1 MFKKIILSF
10 FAFLGFCFAMT
21 LEQIKDYIAQNSEN
35 IAQLQ
40 GTPSKI
46 YASSPPL
53 LYMLYALDPA
63 KISGSNFEWNDY
75 ERPYVKKEVQEQ
87 PVVGGF
93 FGQGKI
99 PNVEMLLRLNPEL
112 ILVNASS
119 RNTKKMSEV
128 FGSIK
133 KPMLYLSATKLED
146 YLDGF
151 EILGEVTGKQERA
164 VRLVNYAKESL
175 NLTAQ
180 IEEYIKKNNLQK
192 VKIYYAQGGD
202 GLATEC
208 EGSWHATLIERAG
221 AQNVHKCSEDPNAKS
236 FGRVKISF
244 EQLVKYDPDVI
255 LVYEKEL
262 FDKIYGDPKWRL
274 LGAVKNKKAY
284 YIPREPFSWFDRPPS
299 FMRFLGLK
307 WLVNLIYPEAFKFD
321 MVRETC
327 EFYKLF
333 LDLELTD
340 AQIYKIL
347 GRGAE

>member
-1 MFKKIILSF
+1 
-10 FAFLGFCFAMT
+10 
-21 LEQIKDYIAQNSEN
+21 
-35 IAQLQ
+35 
-40 GTPSKI
+40 
-46 YASSPPL
+46 
-53 LYMLYALDPA
+53 
-63 KISGSNFEWNDY
+63 
-75 ERPYVKKEVQEQ
+75 
-87 PVVGGF
+87 
-93 FGQGKI
+93 
-99 PNVEMLLRLNPEL
+99 MLLRLNPDL

-119 RNTKKMSEV
+119 RNAKKMSEV

-151 EILGEVTGKQERA
+151 EILGEITGKKERA
-164 VRLVNYAKESL
+164 ARLINYAKESL

-192 VKIYYAQGGD
+192 VRIYYAQGSD

-255 LVYEKEL
+255 LIYEKEL
-262 FDKIYGDPKWRL
+262 FDKIYGDPKWQL
-274 LGAVKNKKAY
+274 LSAVKNKKAF

-307 WLVNLIYPEAFKFD
+307 WLISLTYPEAFKFD
-321 MVRETC
+321 MVKETR

-340 AQIYKIL
+340 EQIYKIL
-347 GRGAE
+347 GRAE

>member
-1 MFKKIILSF
+1 MFKKIILFF

-21 LEQIKDYIAQNSEN
+21 PEQIKDYIAQNSEN
-35 IAQLQ
+35 MEKLQ
-40 GTPSKI
+40 GAPSKI

-63 KISGSNFEWNDY
+63 KISGTNFEWNAF

-99 PNVEMLLRLNPEL
+99 PNAEMLLRLNPDL

-151 EILGEVTGKQERA
+151 EILGEITGKQERA
-164 VRLVNYAKESL
+164 ACLISYAKESL
-175 NLTAQ
+175 NLTSQ
-180 IEEYIKKNNLQK
+180 VEEYIKKNNLQK
-192 VKIYYAQGGD
+192 IKIYYAQGGD

-208 EGSWHATLIERAG
+208 KGSWHATLIERAG

-244 EQLVKYDPDVI
+244 EQLVRYDPDVI
-255 LVYEKEL
+255 LIYEKEL
-262 FDKIYGDPKWRL
+262 FDKIYGDP
-274 LGAVKNKKAY
+274 
-284 YIPREPFSWFDRPPS
+284 
-299 FMRFLGLK
+299 
-307 WLVNLIYPEAFKFD
+307 
-321 MVRETC
+321 
-327 EFYKLF
+327 
-333 LDLELTD
+333 
-340 AQIYKIL
+340 
-347 GRGAE
+347 

>member
-1 MFKKIILSF
+1 MFKKIILFF

-21 LEQIKDYIAQNSEN
+21 PEQIKDYIAQNSEN

-63 KISGSNFEWNDY
+63 KISGTNFEWNDY
-75 ERPYVKKEVQEQ
+75 ERPYVNKEVQEQ

-99 PNVEMLLRLNPEL
+99 PNIEMLLRLNPDL

-151 EILGEVTGKQERA
+151 EILGEVTGKKERA
-164 VRLVNYAKESL
+164 AQLISYARI
-175 NLTAQ
+175 A
-180 IEEYIKKNNLQK
+180 
-192 VKIYYAQGGD
+192 
-202 GLATEC
+202 
-208 EGSWHATLIERAG
+208 
-221 AQNVHKCSEDPNAKS
+221 
-236 FGRVKISF
+236 
-244 EQLVKYDPDVI
+244 
-255 LVYEKEL
+255 
-262 FDKIYGDPKWRL
+262 
-274 LGAVKNKKAY
+274 
-284 YIPREPFSWFDRPPS
+284 
-299 FMRFLGLK
+299 
-307 WLVNLIYPEAFKFD
+307 KFD
-321 MVRETC
+321 
-327 EFYKLF
+327 LA
-333 LDLELTD
+333 D
-340 AQIYKIL
+340 
-347 GRGAE
+347 RGIHQEK